1 MQDATHPAEGSA
13 NDPLTRGRFILLGEL
28 PMGFV
33 IKFHSQVFTQK
44 KLKKKDKGKYFDIL
58 SMSPVLK
65 VYTVM

>member
-1 MQDATHPAEGSA
+1 
-13 NDPLTRGRFILLGEL
+13 
-28 PMGFV
+28 MGFV

-65 VYTVM
+65 VYTVMWLRTANRWEESYV